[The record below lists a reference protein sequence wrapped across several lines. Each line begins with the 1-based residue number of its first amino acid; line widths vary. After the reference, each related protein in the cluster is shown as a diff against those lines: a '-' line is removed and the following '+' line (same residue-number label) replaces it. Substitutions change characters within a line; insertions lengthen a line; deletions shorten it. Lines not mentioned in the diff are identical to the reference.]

1 MLGDNIRQGDKLR
14 LLSNNVLVSHVAR
27 STIAS
32 RVVEITLHEAYARM
46 VAFDLGEC
54 AGALTG
60 RGSIFIDFLLDFYDT
75 CKALHMH
82 YTCKASRVSCKC
94 RGF

>member
-1 MLGDNIRQGDKLR
+1 MRS
-14 LLSNNVLVSHVAR
+14 LSHNVLVSHVAR

-54 AGALTG
+54 VEVFGVSG
-60 RGSIFIDFLLDFYDT
+60 PFIDFVLDSY
-75 CKALHMH
+75 
-82 YTCKASRVSCKC
+82 
-94 RGF
+94 